1 MITLRNVLGT
11 ITIVLLVVVL
21 FWWVIPIVLGIWA
34 GLYLTLSPLIVL
46 VVLPI
51 VLIVWL
57 IKKSRKRQKKVGA

>member
-1 MITLRNVLGT
+1 MTLLRNVLGT
-11 ITIVLLVVVL
+11 IAAIALLCAM
-21 FWWVIPIVLGIWA
+21 FWWVMPIILGIWA

-57 IKKSRKRQKKVGA
+57 LKKCGKKNKKKGA

>member
-11 ITIVLLVVVL
+11 IAVIMLLMIL
-21 FWWVIPIVLGIWA
+21 FWWVMPIIIGIWA
-34 GLYLTLSPLIVL
+34 GLYLTLSPVLVL

-57 IKKSRKRQKKVGA
+57 LKKCNKKNKKKGA